1 MEINSLRGEVLISE
15 KGTSPLGLQNK
26 NLFINFSRR
35 KVNWAQTGE
44 EEEESAVQGGG
55 GGVAEGVA
63 AAGGA
68 GVRVLV
74 SLPVA
79 LVTPPVV
86 TKDKVSSFS
95 PRESQ
100 AQFYCDSHELSSE
113 LEMHETELRAKF
125 FMNVLMST
133 ARAYKLTENQNS
145 CGRC

>member
-86 TKDKVSSFS
+86 TKDKVVSV
-95 PRESQ
+95 RERVRHNFI
-100 AQFYCDSHELSSE
+100 A
-113 LEMHETELRAKF
+113 T
-125 FMNVLMST
+125 LMSS
-133 ARAYKLTENQNS
+133 LQS
-145 CGRC
+145 